1 MRTAVPMGKMSRQT
15 DRGSGISWRQTA
27 ETGPGRIPFCPGKG
41 GNMERVVMTADELR
55 EYVRCLPEHVIL
67 QVTIREVH
75 DGAEETEEL

>member
-1 MRTAVPMGKMSRQT
+1 
-15 DRGSGISWRQTA
+15 
-27 ETGPGRIPFCPGKG
+27 
-41 GNMERVVMTADELR
+41 MERVVMTADELR